1 MRGEGFIM
9 HPQAPAW
16 GLQQAI
22 ELELVMQEIETVP
35 VAAALLEAIREL
47 DVSGWSYGSIEGGK
61 RYGKATVSDKKLAAT
76 LREQRPQLA
85 AGSSSASLRKEVG
98 EARQLLLGNR
108 LIICGPPWTAEE
120 DERLV
125 VLAAQRWWLK
135 LGTTPGNSAPG
146 NCWKHGCKSGQPWAE
161 IATHFEGRT
170 GKMCQQQ
177 WRLHMWRASICK
189 EACAPQAREKLYKV
203 NTEVS
208 VARDTYLLTY
218 SHHELT
224 HYLLTCKVNG
234 FYKVDGFYQVGGT
247 SQLTVVPLSAA
258 GDSLPGSCSQPSASD
273 AASEVSWFTDRWM
286 PGGLLDEDGASQDGT
301 SQSALNPHAGTFVP
315 RSYMPQVAEDET
327 LATLGHELQ
336 LKSFPPPRWTRREVL
351 ARGRELGMRAELR
364 GKLPGQSMRMPV
376 QRTNDRS
383 VVKHNPDTVLRSTH
397 NLDTGVSHVNE
408 CLKGFNIV

>member
-1 MRGEGFIM
+1 M

-203 NTEVS
+203 NTEVR
-208 VARDTYLLTY
+208 VARVTYVIPTY
-218 SHHELT
+218 SLRS
-224 HYLLTCKVNG
+224 LL
-234 FYKVDGFYQVGGT
+234 
-247 SQLTVVPLSAA
+247 VPLSAA

-336 LKSFPPPRWTRREVL
+336 LQSFPPPRWTRREVL

>member
-1 MRGEGFIM
+1 M

-47 DVSGWSYGSIEGGK
+47 CDVSGWSYAPSYNGK
-61 RYGKATVSDKKLAAT
+61 TTISDKKLAAT

-161 IATHFEGRT
+161 IATHTLRVALGR
-170 GKMCQQQ
+170 
-177 WRLHMWRASICK
+177 
-189 EACAPQAREKLYKV
+189 CA
-203 NTEVS
+203 NS
-208 VARDTYLLTY
+208 
-218 SHHELT
+218 SGGC
-224 HYLLTCKVNG
+224 TCG
-234 FYKVDGFYQVGGT
+234 
-247 SQLTVVPLSAA
+247 
-258 GDSLPGSCSQPSASD
+258 
-273 AASEVSWFTDRWM
+273 E
-286 PGGLLDEDGASQDGT
+286 
-301 SQSALNPHAGTFVP
+301 P
-315 RSYMPQVAEDET
+315 RSAKKHA
-327 LATLGHELQ
+327 L
-336 LKSFPPPRWTRREVL
+336 LKLERSSTR
-351 ARGRELGMRAELR
+351 
-364 GKLPGQSMRMPV
+364 
-376 QRTNDRS
+376 
-383 VVKHNPDTVLRSTH
+383 
-397 NLDTGVSHVNE
+397 
-408 CLKGFNIV
+408 

>member
-1 MRGEGFIM
+1 
-9 HPQAPAW
+9 
-16 GLQQAI
+16 
-22 ELELVMQEIETVP
+22 MQEIETVP
-35 VAAALLEAIREL
+35 VTAPLLAAVREL
-47 DVSGWSYGSIEGGK
+47 CDVLACAYGGNG
-61 RYGKATVSDKKLAAT
+61 TVSDKKLAAK

-85 AGSSSASLRKEVG
+85 AGFSSASLRKEVG
-98 EARQLLLGNR
+98 EARQQLLGNR

-224 HYLLTCKVNG
+224 HYELTCVLVHGPLDAGWAARRGRGQPGRKEPERSES
-234 FYKVDGFYQVGGT
+234 T
-247 SQLTVVPLSAA
+247 RRHLCSTQLHAA
-258 GDSLPGSCSQPSASD
+258 GG
-273 AASEVSWFTDRWM
+273 
-286 PGGLLDEDGASQDGT
+286 
-301 SQSALNPHAGTFVP
+301 
-315 RSYMPQVAEDET
+315 
-327 LATLGHELQ
+327 
-336 LKSFPPPRWTRREVL
+336 
-351 ARGRELGMRAELR
+351 
-364 GKLPGQSMRMPV
+364 
-376 QRTNDRS
+376 
-383 VVKHNPDTVLRSTH
+383 
-397 NLDTGVSHVNE
+397 
-408 CLKGFNIV
+408 

>member
-1 MRGEGFIM
+1 M
-9 HPQAPAW
+9 
-16 GLQQAI
+16 
-22 ELELVMQEIETVP
+22 
-35 VAAALLEAIREL
+35 
-47 DVSGWSYGSIEGGK
+47 
-61 RYGKATVSDKKLAAT
+61 
-76 LREQRPQLA
+76 
-85 AGSSSASLRKEVG
+85 
-98 EARQLLLGNR
+98 
-108 LIICGPPWTAEE
+108 
-120 DERLV
+120 
-125 VLAAQRWWLK
+125 
-135 LGTTPGNSAPG
+135 
-146 NCWKHGCKSGQPWAE
+146 
-161 IATHFEGRT
+161 
-170 GKMCQQQ
+170 
-177 WRLHMWRASICK
+177 
-189 EACAPQAREKLYKV
+189 
-203 NTEVS
+203 
-208 VARDTYLLTY
+208 
-218 SHHELT
+218 
-224 HYLLTCKVNG
+224 NG
-234 FYKVDGFYQVGGT
+234 FYKVDGFYQVDGT

-364 GKLPGQSMRMPV
+364 GKLPGQSTPM